1 MSLLRLAV
9 LAAVLLGAGVP
20 AQSLA
25 GTPASQPLPAPAPS
39 PVAVGSSAAPQTPPA
54 VEPILVP
61 DIPRRAKEAI
71 RKLRELRPRL
81 EPDARVMEIGAQL
94 PRAVETIREMKE
106 GPEGHA
112 TPYMSLRNL
121 EDIRR
126 QWLLILTQLRGWQQ
140 AVDARAR
147 ELDAVRADLLQG
159 RDAWR
164 QAEALARKQKPA
176 DLTQQARAVLGDLD
190 GTLAQADRHRS
201 RLSALQDQITD
212 QLNGIAE
219 VLDTI
224 AAARAQAERLL
235 FSIEQAPLW
244 EAAVSHQEHLNI
256 ETQARI
262 SWDLLRASV
271 QRFWGAYRSR
281 VGVHLVLSLLLLA
294 LMFFLRNRSRRR
306 ATEGAPTVPSAAIL
320 AYPVSAT
327 MLTALAF
334 APWLYPAA
342 PIEVFR
348 LGFLVLTLPLL
359 RLLRS
364 VMPVNLRPVLYGLA
378 ALYVVD
384 MLGALFLGE
393 SLLHRLLV
401 LGITLLALPGFL
413 WAFRRDGPCAMAQ
426 QAAGWILPRWIKWVA
441 VALLGIS
448 LVGNL
453 VGNFSLAELLAV
465 GTIRSTYFA
474 TLALALVL
482 ILEGAWWGLLHTAQA
497 ARLRVVRMHEALLI
511 RRGARVIRAAFIV
524 LWVVLTLGLF
534 GIFEPLAAGLLAA
547 LRRRWVLG
555 TVDISLG
562 DVLGFVTVL
571 GVSFLLSRFIRFV
584 LDEGVLPSLDLPRGV
599 PAALSTGAHY
609 LILVFGFYLALGAGG
624 VDLTKFTLL
633 AGALGVG
640 VGFGLQNLVNNFISG
655 IMLLFERPIN
665 PGDTIEV
672 GSRAGEVMRIG
683 IRSTTLRT
691 FEGADVIIP
700 NATLI
705 SQEVV
710 NWTLTDRI
718 RRVDIPVGA
727 AYGSDPQQVMQ
738 VLLAVLAKYPDVLP
752 WPKPIALFQGM
763 GDSAL
768 NFVLRFWTG
777 NFDGWVVLR
786 SDVTTSIYAGLREAG
801 IEVPFP
807 QRDLHLRSVD
817 PGLRRV
823 LGEAGPEA
831 ARGGSPGQSEPGGQ
845 PGGFTPAGD

>member
-1 MSLLRLAV
+1 
-9 LAAVLLGAGVP
+9 
-20 AQSLA
+20 
-25 GTPASQPLPAPAPS
+25 
-39 PVAVGSSAAPQTPPA
+39 
-54 VEPILVP
+54 VEPDTRIAE
-61 DIPRRAKEAI
+61 IEA
-71 RKLRELRPRL
+71 ELPK
-81 EPDARVMEIGAQL
+81 AI
-94 PRAVETIREMKE
+94 ETIRGMKE

-126 QWLLILTQLRGWQQ
+126 QWQLILTQLRGWQQ

-147 ELDAVRADLLQG
+147 GLDAARADLLRG
-159 RDAWR
+159 REAWR
-164 QAEALARKQKPA
+164 QAETLARKQKSA
-176 DLTQQARAVLGDLD
+176 DLAQQARAVLGDLD

-201 RLSALQDQITD
+201 RLSSLQSQIAGQQD
-212 QLNGIAE
+212 GIAE

-224 AAARAQAERLL
+224 AAAKGQAERLL

-262 SWDLLRASV
+262 SWWLLRASV

-281 VGVHLVLSLLLLA
+281 VGVHLVLSLLLLG
-294 LMFFLRNRSRRR
+294 LMFFLRHRGRRW
-306 ATEGAPTVPSAAIL
+306 AAEDTPPVASAGIL
-320 AYPVSAT
+320 AYPISAT
-327 MLTALAF
+327 MLIALAF
-334 APWLYPAA
+334 GPWLYPAA

-348 LGFLVLTLPLL
+348 LGFLVLPLPLV

-378 ALYVVD
+378 ALYFVD
-384 MLGALFLGE
+384 MLGALLLGD
-393 SLLHRLLV
+393 SLLHRLL
-401 LGITLLALPGFL
+401 LFGITLLALPGFL
-413 WAFRRDGPCAMAQ
+413 WAFRRGGPCATAQ
-426 QAAGWILPRWIKWVA
+426 QAAGWRLPLWIRWVA

-453 VGNFSLAELLAV
+453 LGNFSLAELLAA
-465 GTIRSTYFA
+465 GTIRSAYMA
-474 TLALALVL
+474 TLALGIVLV
-482 ILEGAWWGLLHTAQA
+482 LEGAWRELLHTAQA
-497 ARLRVVRMHEALLI
+497 ARLRIVRMHEELLI
-511 RRGARVIRAAFIV
+511 RRGARLIRVAFLA
-524 LWVVLTLGLF
+524 LWVLTSLGLF
-534 GIFEPLAAGLLAA
+534 GVLEPLAAGLLAA
-547 LRRRWVLG
+547 LRWRWILG

-562 DVLGFVTVL
+562 DVLGFVAVL
-571 GVSFLLSRFIRFV
+571 GISFLLSRLIRFV
-584 LDEGVLPSLDLPRGV
+584 LDEGLLPILDLPRGV

-609 LILVFGFYLALGAGG
+609 LILVFGFYLALGAAG

-672 GSRAGEVMRIG
+672 GARAGEVMRIG

-718 RRVDIPVGA
+718 RRVEIPVGA

-738 VLLAVLAKYPDVLP
+738 ALLAVLAKYPDVLP
-752 WPKPIALFQGM
+752 WPKPMALFQGM

-786 SDVTTSIYAGLREAG
+786 SDVTTSVYTALREAG

-807 QRDLHLRSVD
+807 QRDLHLRSVG
-817 PGLRRV
+817 PGVSRV
-823 LGEAGPEA
+823 LGEAGPEG

-845 PGGFTPAGD
+845 PR